1 MARVTK
7 KEIIELVGRK
17 AHLPKGAVEEVINLF
32 LDEIGRILA
41 KGDKVILSGFGKF
54 YTKNMN
60 KKTVQIPLTEKTVT
74 INAHRTAKFTSGG
87 KLRRQ
92 VMK

>member
-1 MARVTK
+1 MARRTK
-7 KEIIELVGRK
+7 RQVLELVSRK
-17 AHLPKGAVEEVINLF
+17 AHLSKSATEEVINLF
-32 LDEIGRILA
+32 LDEVGRILS
-41 KGDKVILSGFGKF
+41 KGEEVILSGFGRF

-60 KKTVQIPLTEKTVT
+60 KKTVTIPLTDKTVT
-74 INAHRTAKFTSGG
+74 INAHRTARFRAGD